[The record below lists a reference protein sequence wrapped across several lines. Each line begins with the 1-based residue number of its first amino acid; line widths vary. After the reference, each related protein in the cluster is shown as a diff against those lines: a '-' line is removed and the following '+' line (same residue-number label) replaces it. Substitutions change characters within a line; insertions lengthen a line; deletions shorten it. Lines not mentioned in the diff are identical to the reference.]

1 MKKLFLTLILLSGSC
16 IYPQIDTTLWYP
28 LEVGNY
34 WEYAGMNG
42 DLHFDH
48 LVIGDTVLGDGL
60 KYFVILKTDYTAL
73 DYDSQSKF
81 FRRVEN
87 ESKVYTHNYLLFD
100 FTLNK
105 NELWQVYPWD
115 SLSYRRINDEGEA
128 FYPLTGM
135 NHRFKE
141 FEDVY
146 LILGDT
152 AIIFERKWE
161 RVLKGIGEVTI
172 GEWGGTGHLV
182 KAKIG
187 NKIYTQESLAEYYP
201 LQVGNKW
208 LYKTSTYDVGT
219 TPTISYHTKEV
230 IGDTLMDNGKKYFV
244 IKEGNSTYFERF
256 DSTTNEIIRYNDWE
270 CGKIDNPI
278 YSLNYVPQNTVE
290 WWYCDSLGNPYQVYY
305 SEHLGPDSSFI
316 EFAKD
321 DLLIKEVGFRKH
333 LGLFYRSIYEV
344 SYSKTVLIGAEINGK
359 VWGTLTDINDEEK
372 INYQF
377 TLSQNYPN
385 PFNPSTTIKFT
396 IPFVE
401 TTRRVVSTKL
411 VIYDILGQKI
421 KTLLN
426 KKLSPGS
433 YEVEFDGSN
442 LPSGVYFYKLQY
454 GGWSIAKKM
463 VLLN

>member
-1 MKKLFLTLILLSGSC
+1 MKLVKTTLLILFVITVIHG
-16 IYPQIDTTLWYP
+16 QIDTTVWYP

-34 WEYAGMNG
+34 WEYKDEGGAV
-42 DLHFDH
+42 HYSRE
-48 LVIGDTVLGDGL
+48 IIADTILTDG
-60 KYFVILKTDYTAL
+60 KEYFVFKQTDL
-73 DYDSQSKF
+73 LYDEQQF
-81 FRRVEN
+81 FYRRVEDDI
-87 ESKVYTHNYLLFD
+87 KVYTSNFLLYD
-100 FTLNK
+100 FSLSKDET
-105 NELWQVYPWD
+105 WQVFPTD
-115 SLSYRRINDEGEA
+115 SIFHRRVADEGEM
-128 FYPLTGM
+128 FYEMT
-135 NHRFKE
+135 NKTHRFKE
-141 FEDVY
+141 FDDLYTNGEDTSY
-146 LILGDT
+146 I
-152 AIIFERKWE
+152 ERKWE
-161 RVLKGIGEVTI
+161 RVYKGIGEVII
-172 GEWGGTGHLV
+172 GSWGGYVGLI

-230 IGDTLMDNGKKYFV
+230 VGDTLMDNGKKYFV
-244 IKEGNSTYFERF
+244 IKESNFTYLERF

-278 YSLNYVPQNTVE
+278 YNLNYIPKDTVE
-290 WWYCDSLGNPYQVYY
+290 WGYCDSLGNPYQVYY
-305 SEHLGPDSSFI
+305 SEDLGPDSSFI

-321 DLLIKEVGFRKH
+321 DLIFKEVGFRKH

-344 SYSKTVLIGAEINGK
+344 SYSTTILIGAEIDGN

-411 VIYDILGQKI
+411 VVYDILGREI

-433 YEVEFDGSN
+433 YEVEFNGSD
-442 LPSGVYFYKLQY
+442 LPSGVYLYRLTNENY
-454 GGWSIAKKM
+454 SATKKM
-463 VLLN
+463 LLLR